1 MNIQHKRFTNKGFFF
16 YQVDEEI
23 KGEMTY
29 SAAGETKIII
39 DHTNIDEDL
48 RGKGIG
54 MALVEAVVA
63 FARESKIKVIPLC
76 PYAKSVFEKREDI
89 RDVL

>member
-1 MNIQHKRFTNKGFFF
+1 MNIQHKWFTNKGFFF
-16 YQVDEEI
+16 YQVDGEI

-63 FARESKIKVIPLC
+63 FARESRINVIPLC
-76 PYAKSVFEKREDI
+76 PYVKSVFEKREDI